1 MNKEL
6 NIALIGCGFFGSQLA
21 SAFHKAGAN
30 LIAVTDINP
39 ALADKL
45 AQQYQSR
52 VFLSTEEL
60 LNNSKP
66 ELVVIATPN
75 YAHYSPALLALN
87 ADCNIFIETPFA
99 LSSSHCRHLI
109 HLAKEKN
116 RQIFIGYLERTLPG
130 LLRVKQVLENHQL
143 GQLTVIRAVRQRW
156 IENLSNKEWWKLDTN
171 LTGGELFHLIHEL
184 DLLCWLVGNITSVY
198 AQSTNIAHK
207 DTPDN
212 RDIIQLLF
220 HFKNGALGSLEIGTA
235 YRQHQWG
242 IQIHGEKGIIDIN
255 FFTSSV
261 TFTYADGK
269 TEHYDLYEEFEADLS
284 LRDSSKGTQQ
294 YNQPHTLCP
303 FWLSRAAEIEAL
315 DVVKHLRHETVSPL
329 SQCLADSIEIAE
341 AAKYSMI
348 VEKRIT
354 LKN

>member
-1 MNKEL
+1 MSKTL
-6 NIALIGCGFFGSQLA
+6 NVALIGCGFFGSQLA
-21 SAFHKAGAN
+21 SAFYKAGAN

-39 ALADKL
+39 TLADKL
-45 AQQYQSR
+45 AQQYQSC
-52 VFLSTEEL
+52 VFPSTEEL
-60 LNNSKP
+60 LDKSKP
-66 ELVVIATPN
+66 DLVIIATPN
-75 YAHYSPALLALN
+75 YAHYSPAVLALN
-87 ADCNIFIETPFA
+87 AGCDIFIETPFT
-99 LSSSHCRHLI
+99 LSTAHCQHLI
-109 HLAKEKN
+109 NLAKEQH

-130 LLRVKQVLENHQL
+130 LLRVKQILDNRLL
-143 GQLTVIRAVRQRW
+143 GQITVVRAVRQRW

-184 DLLCWLVGNITSVY
+184 DLLCWLVGNIQSVY

-207 DTPDN
+207 DTPDSH
-212 RDIIQLLF
+212 DVIQLLF
-220 HFKNGALGSLEIGTA
+220 HFKNGALGSLEMGTA
-235 YRQHQWG
+235 YRQHQWE
-242 IQIHGEKGIIDIN
+242 IQIHGEKGMIDIN

-284 LRDSSKGTQQ
+284 LRDSSKGIQQ

-303 FWLSRAAEIEAL
+303 LWLSRAAEIEAL
-315 DVVKHLRHETVSPL
+315 DVVKHLRNETTSPL
-329 SQCLADSIEIAE
+329 SQCIGDSIQIAE

-348 VEKRIT
+348 VKERIT